1 VKPAARRQAVDHM
14 CESYRVSGARA
25 CGLINL
31 AMSSYHYQPQSVR
44 DDAPLRAALR
54 RHAHTRRR
62 WGYRRLLVLV
72 RRDGFT
78 DNHKR
83 IHRLYRAEGLQV
95 RRRTRRKQRLAR
107 GSGRPETP
115 TQPNQ
120 RWSLDFMHDRLI
132 NGRALRLLTV
142 VDNYTRECLWLEADT
157 SLPGARVARVLDQL
171 VELRG
176 APAQLLSDNGPEF
189 AGLVLD
195 RWAHQHQVHHR
206 FIEPGKPAQNGHNES
221 FNGRLRDECLNEHE
235 FRNLDHARDL
245 LEAFQLDYNYQR
257 PHSALNN
264 LTPAEYAAQQKIA
277 HPLGGACPGPSLL
290 LDHPVPNPQSSLT
303 TRQNSH

>member
-1 VKPAARRQAVDHM
+1 MKPAARRQAVDHLKQVH
-14 CESYRVSGARA
+14 RVSGARA

-31 AMSSYHYQPQSVR
+31 AMSSYHYQPTPR

-54 RHAHTRRR
+54 QHAHTRRR

-72 RRDGFT
+72 RRAGFT

-83 IHRLYRAEGLQV
+83 VHRLYREEGLQV

-115 TQPNQ
+115 TQANQ

-132 NGRALRLLTV
+132 NGRTLRLLTV
-142 VDNYTRECLWLEADT
+142 VDNYTRECLWIEADT

-176 APAQLLSDNGPEF
+176 CPAQLLTDNGPEF
-189 AGLVLD
+189 AGLTLD

-206 FIEPGKPAQNGHNES
+206 FIDPGKPSQNGHNES

-235 FRNLDHARDL
+235 FRDLGQARDL
-245 LEAFQLDYNYQR
+245 LEAFQQDYNHQR
-257 PHSALNN
+257 PHSALHN
-264 LTPAEYAAQQKIA
+264 LTPAEYAARQKIA
-277 HPLGGACPGPSLL
+277 NPLGGSCLL
-290 LDHPVPNPQSSLT
+290 PTTRLDHSRTNPQPPLT